1 MLNRLKIILI
11 ITFLGISFFDLKA
24 QKQLNG
30 LLIDEATNEPIEGS
44 HVVNLSKKTVA
55 ISNQKGQFTIDAQT
69 FDTLLISNINYQ
81 RKEFIIK
88 EINPIVINLSPL
100 IIQLDEVEVSNMPK
114 NSSVFSEKLKNME
127 NQDDKEFRIY
137 GVPQAKP
144 MAEIPPLF
152 QEDNS
157 LRFWENGRI
166 LPPATIDIYVIPKM
180 FSRKYKAKMKYYAL
194 KAEKEE
200 RIINNKRFNR
210 EMIEGIVGLDGDLLT
225 DFISFMN
232 VDEEFIKSSTDY
244 EIVVF
249 IKNKYSEF
257 MRFGE

>member
-1 MLNRLKIILI
+1 MNRLKIILI
-11 ITFLGISFFDLKA
+11 IAFSVLSFSHLKA
-24 QKQLNG
+24 QKQLKG
-30 LLIDEATNEPIEGS
+30 LLIDEDTNDPIEGS
-44 HVVNLSKKTVA
+44 HIINLSKKTIA
-55 ISNQKGQFTIDAQT
+55 ISNQNGQFSIQAQS
-69 FDTLLISNINYQ
+69 FDTLLISNINYH
-81 RKEFIIK
+81 RKEFILK
-88 EINPIVINLSPL
+88 EINPVVIYMTPL
-100 IIQLDEVEVSNMPK
+100 IIQLDEVEVSNRPK

-127 NQDDKEFRIY
+127 NQDDKGFRIY

-194 KAEKEE
+194 KAEKDD
-200 RIINNKRFNR
+200 RIIYNKRFNR
-210 EMIEGIVGLDGDLLT
+210 NIVKGIVGLEGNLLT
-225 DFISFMN
+225 DFISFMD
-232 VDEEFIKSSTDY
+232 VEEEFIKSSTDY
-244 EIVVF
+244 EIMVF
-249 IKNKYSEF
+249 IKDKYNEF

>member
-1 MLNRLKIILI
+1 MNHLKIILI
-11 ITFLGISFFDLKA
+11 VAFIGLCFFDLKA
-24 QKQLNG
+24 QKQFKG

-44 HVVNLSKKTVA
+44 HVINLSKKTFA
-55 ISNQKGQFTIDAQT
+55 ISNQKGQFTIQTQT

-88 EINPIVINLSPL
+88 EIEPIVIYMNPL
-100 IIQLDEVEVSNMPK
+100 IIQLDEVEVRNMPK

-127 NQDDKEFRIY
+127 NQDDEEFRIY

-166 LPPATIDIYVIPKM
+166 LPPHTIDIYVIPKM
-180 FSRKYKAKMKYYAL
+180 FSRKYKAKMEYYAL
-194 KAEKEE
+194 KARKDE
-200 RIINNKRFNR
+200 RIMNNKRFNR
-210 EMIEGIVGLDGDLLT
+210 KIVKGIVGLEGDLLT
-225 DFISFMN
+225 DFIGFMD
-232 VDEEFIKSSTDY
+232 VEEEFIKSSTDY
-244 EIVVF
+244 EIMVF
-249 IKNKYSEF
+249 IKDKYSEF